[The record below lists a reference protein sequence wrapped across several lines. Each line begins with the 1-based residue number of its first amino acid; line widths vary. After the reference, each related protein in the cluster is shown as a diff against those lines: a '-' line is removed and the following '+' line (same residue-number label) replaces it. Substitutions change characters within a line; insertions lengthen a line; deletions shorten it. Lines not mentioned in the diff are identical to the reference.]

1 MLAKSP
7 ATSAPILVI
16 LHQEHS
22 TPGRIG
28 QLLSTSGYT
37 LDVRRPRFGEP
48 LPGTM
53 IDHAGAVVFGGPMS
67 CNDSEDWIRREI
79 EWLDIPLREDK
90 PVLGICLGAQ
100 MLVHHIGGK
109 VACHPEGQ
117 VEIGYYPIR
126 PTSVGRTLCSLWP
139 DHVYQWHREGCHL
152 PAGAELLAEGDIFP
166 VQAFRYGSG
175 YGIQFH
181 PEVTQAMMC
190 RWTVRGHERMLLPG
204 AKPRPSH
211 FQDRAIH
218 DFRIRAWL
226 AEFLDRWMSPAAT
239 LQPATTG

>member
-1 MLAKSP
+1 
-7 ATSAPILVI
+7 
-16 LHQEHS
+16 
-22 TPGRIG
+22 
-28 QLLSTSGYT
+28 
-37 LDVRRPRFGEP
+37 
-48 LPGTM
+48 
-53 IDHAGAVVFGGPMS
+53 
-67 CNDSEDWIRREI
+67 
-79 EWLDIPLREDK
+79 
-90 PVLGICLGAQ
+90 

-126 PTSVGRTLCSLWP
+126 PTSAGRTLCSLWP

-166 VQAFRYGSG
+166 VQAFRFGSG

-226 AEFLDRWMSPAAT
+226 AEFLDRWTSPAAT
-239 LQPATTG
+239 LQPATAG